1 MKKISATRE
10 SVTHKAVIRCAPEAC
25 EKCGHVADGSGRVK
39 FFFTVGIIDGKPVE
53 LFLHMDR
60 SGSTIDGFAKCWALA
75 VSLCLREGVPLEKV
89 VEKFSFQQFEP
100 RGFTENAQIRTAQSV
115 VDYVA
120 RWLAREF
127 LDNAVNHRPE
137 EREVV

>member
-25 EKCGHVADGSGRVK
+25 EKCGQVADGSGRVK

-60 SGSTIDGFAKCWALA
+60 AGSTLDGFAKSWALA
-75 VSLCLREGVPLEKV
+75 VSLCLREGVPLEKL

-100 RGFTENAQIRTAQSV
+100 MGYTQNDDIRQARSV
-115 VDYVA
+115 VDYVI
-120 RWLAREF
+120 RWIGKEF
-127 LDNAVNHRPE
+127 LK
-137 EREVV
+137 

>member
-1 MKKISATRE
+1 MKKIETTRQ
-10 SVTHKAVIRCAPEAC
+10 SITHKAVIRCAPETCPAC
-25 EKCGHVADGSGRVK
+25 GAVIGDARVK
-39 FFFTVGIIDGKPVE
+39 FFFTVGIVDSKPVE

-120 RWLAREF
+120 RWLAGEF
-127 LDNAVNHRPE
+127 LGGKVQCSIKQT
-137 EREVV
+137 

>member
-10 SVTHKAVIRCAPEAC
+10 SVTHKAVIHCTPEVC
-25 EKCGHVADGSGRVK
+25 PECGVVIGDSRIK
-39 FFFTVGIIDGKPVE
+39 FFFNVSAIDGKPVE
-53 LFLHMDR
+53 LFIHMDR

-100 RGFTENAQIRTAQSV
+100 RGFTENPELRTAQSV
-115 VDYVA
+115 VDYIV
-120 RWLAREF
+120 RWLSGYF
-127 LDNAVNHRPE
+127 LKE
-137 EREVV
+137 GKG

>member
-1 MKKISATRE
+1 MKKIETTRQ
-10 SVTHKAVIRCAPEAC
+10 SITHKAVIRCAPETC
-25 EKCGHVADGSGRVK
+25 PGCGVVIGDTRIK
-39 FFFTVGIIDGKPVE
+39 FFFTVGIVGGRPVE

-127 LDNAVNHRPE
+127 LE
-137 EREVV
+137 EGKMKQGGAG